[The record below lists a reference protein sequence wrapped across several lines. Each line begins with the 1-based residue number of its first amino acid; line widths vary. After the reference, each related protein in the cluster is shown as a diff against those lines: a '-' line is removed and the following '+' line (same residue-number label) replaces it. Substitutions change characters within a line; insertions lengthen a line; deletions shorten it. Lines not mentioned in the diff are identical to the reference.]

1 MVINLFRKY
10 IIGIFYENESL
21 SDNKYENEKNVEL
34 LSFFKIKLDRNFFFK
49 CVFAFF
55 VVGFL
60 SCFSFYVNASAN
72 LCLCLFC
79 CHGFSCV

>member
-49 CVFAFF
+49 ICFAIYLYSIMNQNDKNKIDK
-55 VVGFL
+55 VNKKKLFL
-60 SCFSFYVNASAN
+60 
-72 LCLCLFC
+72 
-79 CHGFSCV
+79 